1 MMTTHNK
8 YAGEYKATLG
18 GKERVFK
25 LTFERLVHLEEAT
38 GKSVMQLS
46 RSITE
51 QTFKTTD
58 IVEIIYQGLLGAGG
72 KFEKNAIGKMVIEN
86 GLAQSAGI
94 ASNILSTLFLTKDEL
109 SPLVEGEN
117 PSQTT
122 DTQSKNT

>member
-1 MMTTHNK
+1 
-8 YAGEYKATLG
+8 
-18 GKERVFK
+18 
-25 LTFERLVHLEEAT
+25 
-38 GKSVMQLS
+38 
-46 RSITE
+46 
-51 QTFKTTD
+51 
-58 IVEIIYQGLLGAGG
+58 
-72 KFEKNAIGKMVIEN
+72 MVIEN